1 MPRIHI
7 NIGSNKGDRAAL
19 IERAVALIAA
29 RLDPRG
35 RADVFLAPIV
45 ESEPWGYDSPHPYLN
60 LGLMI
65 DMPDDVMQTTPE
77 GLLDELLKIE
87 HEISAAP
94 HRDASGGYCDRPVD
108 IDLIAVED
116 AVVDSP
122 RLKLPHPRMALRAF
136 VLEPVARLDP
146 TWRHPLTGKTAAEM
160 LAEIQ
165 PKTAL

>member
-19 IERAVALIAA
+19 IERAVALIASRIDSA
-29 RLDPRG
+29 G
-35 RADVFLAPIV
+35 NADIRLAPII

-94 HRDASGGYCDRPVD
+94 HRDPSGGYCDRQID
-108 IDLIAVED
+108 IDLIAVGD
-116 AVVDSP
+116 TVTDTA
-122 RLKLPHPRMALRAF
+122 RLTLPHPRMSLRPF
-136 VLEPVARLDP
+136 VLEPVACLDP
-146 TWRHPLTGKTAAEM
+146 AWRHPLTGKTAAEM
-160 LAEIQ
+160 LAEIRH
-165 PKTAL
+165 

>member
-19 IERAVALIAA
+19 IERAVALIAS
-29 RLDPRG
+29 RIDSG
-35 RADVFLAPIV
+35 GNADIRLAPII

-65 DMPDDVMQTTPE
+65 DMPHDVMQTTPE

-94 HRDASGGYCDRPVD
+94 HRDASGGYCDRQID
-108 IDLIAVED
+108 IDLIAVGD
-116 AVVDSP
+116 TVTDTA
-122 RLKLPHPRMALRAF
+122 RLTLPHPRMSLRPF
-136 VLEPVARLDP
+136 VLEPVACLDP
-146 TWRHPLTGKTAAEM
+146 AWRHPLTGKTAAEM
-160 LAEIQ
+160 LAEIRH
-165 PKTAL
+165 